1 MSVLFTGMNGTVAPA
16 VATVF
21 KDHGEDV
28 VAFDRQRVSI
38 DDVAQMTSF
47 IQSIQP
53 SAVFHFATGP
63 LAWAKDLATI
73 TQQLHIPFVYIS
85 TISVFDGKVTPAPYY
100 PTTPT
105 SATDDYGK
113 YKADS
118 EQAVLA
124 VYPQASIYRL
134 AWQITDDVNNN
145 GMLRFLK
152 EQMDRQGE
160 VRASRSYYP
169 SAAFLTDTADAVYHA
184 YKHLPFG
191 IYHFNSNDD
200 VSFYDI
206 IEHLATKFPWI
217 VVTDKAKFARDHR
230 MLDERVSIKKL
241 RDYL

>member
-1 MSVLFTGMNGTVAPA
+1 MSLIFTGMNGTVAPA
-16 VATVF
+16 VAKVF
-21 KDHGEDV
+21 IEHGEEI
-28 VAFDRQRVSI
+28 VAFDRQVVSI

-47 IQSIQP
+47 IESVQP
-53 SAVFHFATGP
+53 EAVFHFATGP
-63 LAWAKDLATI
+63 IEWAKDLATI
-73 TQQLHIPFVYIS
+73 TKQLKIPFVYIS

-100 PTTPT
+100 PDTPT
-105 SATDDYGK
+105 SATDEYGK

-118 EQAVLA
+118 EQAVLEI
-124 VYPQASIYRL
+124 YPQASVYRL
-134 AWQITDDVNNN
+134 AWQITDDVTNN
-145 GMLRFLK
+145 GMLRFIK

-160 VRASRSYYP
+160 VRASRSYFP
-169 SAAFLTDTADAVYHA
+169 SAAFLTDTAEAVHDAYH
-184 YKHLPFG
+184 HLPPG

-230 MLDERVSIKKL
+230 MLDERVKIKKL

>member
-1 MSVLFTGMNGTVAPA
+1 MKVLFTGMNGTVAPA
-16 VATVF
+16 VAAVF
-21 KDHGEDV
+21 RHHGVEV
-28 VAFDRQRVSI
+28 IPYDRNHVSI
-38 DDVAQMTSF
+38 DDLSQ
-47 IQSIQP
+47 IQAFFTKEQP
-53 SAVFHFATGP
+53 DAVFHFATGP
-63 LAWAKDLATI
+63 MAWAGLLATASA
-73 TQQLHIPFVYIS
+73 QLAIRFVYIS

-105 SATDDYGK
+105 SATDDFGK

-118 EQAVLA
+118 EQLVMANN
-124 VYPQASIYRL
+124 PSASIYRL
-134 AWQITDDVNNN
+134 AWQITGAVDNN

-169 SAAFLTDTADAVYHA
+169 SAAFLEDTAAAVYDA
-184 YKHLPFG
+184 FTRLAPG
-191 IYHFNSNDD
+191 VYHFNSNDD

-206 IEHLATKFPWI
+206 IVHLSTRYPWI
-217 VVTDKAKFARDHR
+217 VVNDKAKFARDHR

>member
-1 MSVLFTGMNGTVAPA
+1 MSVIFTGMNGTVAPA
-16 VATVF
+16 VAKVF
-21 KDHGEDV
+21 QAHGEQV
-28 VAFDRQRVSI
+28 VAFDRQVVSI
-38 DDVAQMTSF
+38 DDVGEMTSF
-47 IQSIQP
+47 IQSVQP
-53 SAVFHFATGP
+53 QAVFHFATGP
-63 LAWAKDLATI
+63 IQWAKDLATI
-73 TQQLHIPFVYIS
+73 CKQLQIRFVYIS
-85 TISVFDGKVTPAPYY
+85 TISVFDGKVTAAPYY
-100 PTTPT
+100 PDTPT
-105 SATDDYGK
+105 SATDEYGK

-118 EQAVLA
+118 EQAVLEID
-124 VYPQASIYRL
+124 PQASVYRL
-134 AWQITDDVNNN
+134 SWQITDDVTNN

-184 YKHLPFG
+184 FTQLPAG